1 VNKDIRNA
9 AAPGN
14 LAVETIL
21 ETYWAR
27 ICRSLYSLVGDWDE
41 AEDLAL
47 ETFIRWHERPP
58 IDNQNP
64 GGWLYQV
71 ATHLGLNAL
80 RARQRRQRYETLVEA
95 PVAEINPADAVEKA
109 QEAARVRRV
118 LMTMKPRSAQLLL
131 LRHSGLSYTEI
142 AAELGLAPAS
152 VGSLLARATQEF
164 EELHRKLEGD
174 EHASR

>member
-1 VNKDIRNA
+1 MKKDIRNA
-9 AAPGN
+9 VSPDN

-47 ETFIRWHERPP
+47 ETFIRWHQQPP
-58 IDNQNP
+58 EDSQNP

-80 RARQRRQRYETLVEA
+80 RASQRRQRYETLVEL
-95 PVAEINPADAVEKA
+95 PVADINPADAVEKA
-109 QEAARVRRV
+109 QERDQVRRV
-118 LMTMKPRSAQLLL
+118 LAAMKPRSAQLLL

-142 AAELGLAPAS
+142 AAELALAPAS

-164 EELHRKLEGD
+164 EELYHKLEG
-174 EHASR
+174 E